1 MPPVGAPAMSFSA
14 RTHASA
20 SRARPGSS
28 PSNPSSNRS
37 LAAAPTEHSSAAEL
51 DSPAPT
57 GTRLST
63 VTSMP
68 RTSCPASRSA
78 HSTPAT

>member
-14 RTHASA
+14 CTHAAASSA
-20 SRARPGSS
+20 RLASS
-28 PSNPSSNRS
+28 SNSPNPNRS
-37 LAAAPTEHSSAAEL
+37 LAAAPTEHSRAAEL

-63 VTSMP
+63 VTSIP